1 MFPHASLPPQSSGPL
16 TVHSDAKVYV
26 LLNPCTREEALQDGI
41 LCDIFQQKLLPLR
54 PFAHLGFL

>member
-1 MFPHASLPPQSSGPL
+1 MFPDTSLPPQPSALL
-16 TVHSDAKVYV
+16 TVHSDAKLYV

-54 PFAHLGFL
+54 PVAHLGFL